1 MGRDATRDCRAS
13 ATSCVPVMSSAAW
26 VPFNEGVKPAGR
38 SPRFRLRRTF
48 HRERGEW
55 IVGSQYPCSKR
66 IIGTML

>member
-1 MGRDATRDCRAS
+1 MTRVGNLLRARDCLHCQRRI
-13 ATSCVPVMSSAAW
+13 SCVR
-26 VPFNEGVKPAGR
+26 PAGQ

-66 IIGTML
+66 NIGTTL